1 MKRSALLGVVG
12 LISLALSPLACR
24 RNNYVATVTPPAQA
38 VVGMT
43 LTASVQDAKTSALLP
58 GVTLLITGK
67 DANAVVDGS
76 GNSLFKNDASGG
88 AAGPISVG
96 AGGIA
101 AIALNPSASATY
113 PLSLTVV
120 ATASGYSAAS
130 AVVSVD
136 QAQIKTDGT
145 GNLPVAITMNSIAAP
160 APTVSTVTTTATTS
174 TSGATTAPVSATT
187 PAVTATVN
195 GATVNLGSAAVAV
208 PTATIGYTDATKT
221 TPLTGT
227 LNVTVVYNNNTT
239 PESLATYPGNMT
251 SSVAADGTALTT
263 PGLLVPGALV
273 TVNITD
279 GAGQEAHS
287 FTNPLAVSATI
298 TGNTPIAD
306 GSRNVKAGDSIP
318 IWTYDESRGT
328 WNVQRDASNQPVSVT
343 LGTADANGNFPVSF
357 QTLTLSKK
365 APGFVSVHTIPTIT
379 IKGGQG
385 LGLKLEGI
393 TSAPGWRQ
401 ESSGSTDDPAIVRT
415 FLVPFGRAGT
425 WTVYAYY
432 DVLQSF
438 TSTDLSVN
446 ATLDVTAAA
455 TAYLNTHGFA
465 TATVHV
471 TEVCSTN
478 PAPPSNVNSTLVTAY
493 SSGLPV
499 VSGTTSSSGVATLS
513 NLQVGKT
520 YTITTNSRRGGVTAL
535 TTPYTVVSGTN
546 TIPEQRFTIS
556 CSGATGATGGQ

>member
-24 RNNYVATVTPPAQA
+24 RNNYVATVAPPAQV

-76 GNSLFKNDASGG
+76 GNSLFKNDTSGG

-101 AIALNPSASATY
+101 AIALHPSASATY

-130 AVVSVD
+130 ALVSVD
-136 QAQIKTDGT
+136 QAQIKSDGT

-195 GATVNLGSAAVAV
+195 GATVNLGSAAVAI
-208 PTATIGYTDATKT
+208 PTSTIGYTDATQT

-227 LNVTVVYNNNTT
+227 LNVVVVYNNNTT

-273 TVNITD
+273 TVSITD
-279 GAGQEAHS
+279 GAGHEAHS

-306 GSRNVKAGDSIP
+306 GSRQVKAGDSIP

-343 LGTADANGNFPVSF
+343 LGTADADGNFPVSF

-365 APGFVSVHTIPTIT
+365 APGFVSAHTISTIT
-379 IKGGQG
+379 VKGGQG
-385 LGLKLEGI
+385 LGLDVVGHGIGWQTAVPEG
-393 TSAPGWRQ
+393 SNA
-401 ESSGSTDDPAIVRT
+401 DPASFSVS
-415 FLVPFGRAGT
+415 LVPKGRAGT
-425 WTVYAYY
+425 WRVYSNGG
-432 DVLQSF
+432 VLQSF
-438 TSTDLSVN
+438 ASTDLSVN

-478 PAPPSNVNSTLVTAY
+478 PAPPSDVNSTLVTAY
-493 SSGLPV
+493 SPGLPV
-499 VSGTTSSSGVATLS
+499 VSGTTSTSGGVATLS

-520 YTITTNSRRGGVTAL
+520 YTITTNSRRTGVTAL